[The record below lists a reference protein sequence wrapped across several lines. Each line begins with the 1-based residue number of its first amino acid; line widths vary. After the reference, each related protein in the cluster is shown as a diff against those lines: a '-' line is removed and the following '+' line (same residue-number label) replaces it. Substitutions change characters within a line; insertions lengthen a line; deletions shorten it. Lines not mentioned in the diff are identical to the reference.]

1 MRKVVTPVP
10 AYSDTERDI
19 VYRSLVYTALIL
31 SDLGHHVIIDAT
43 GNRRQW
49 RDLARASI
57 SRFAEIYLRCPLDVC
72 MAREASRKERHGAPP
87 DVYRKGMDGAPVP
100 GLQVPYEEP
109 LGAELVIETDRVSI
123 DDAGVL
129 IKRFITERIAGEP

>member
-1 MRKVVTPVP
+1 M
-10 AYSDTERDI
+10 
-19 VYRSLVYTALIL
+19 YRSLVYTARIL

-49 RDLARASI
+49 RDFARASV

-72 MAREASRKERHGAPP
+72 MAREVSRKDRHDAPP
-87 DVYRKGMDGAPVP
+87 GLYRKGMDGAPVP

-109 LGAELVIETDRVSI
+109 LNAELVIETDEVSI

-129 IKRFITERIAGEP
+129 IKRFITERIARRTIEY